1 MEKIQNVH
9 PGGEAV
15 GATLRL
21 VGPSLPYAAIITSYA
36 LIIRRLKV
44 VWAFSSWSPEYPGFQ
59 EAGDELRRAPAL
71 HPGRPPALLA
81 LPAPDRRL
89 ETEAETR
96 LELQAE
102 AETGLQ
108 SGTAAA
114 ESKPETR
121 NDAADTLLLLFF

>member
-1 MEKIQNVH
+1 MI
-9 PGGEAV
+9 
-15 GATLRL
+15 RL
-21 VGPSLPYAAIITSYA
+21 FLLLAAS
-36 LIIRRLKV
+36 
-44 VWAFSSWSPEYPGFQ
+44 
-59 EAGDELRRAPAL
+59 
-71 HPGRPPALLA
+71 ALLA

-121 NDAADTLLLLFF
+121 NDAADTLLLLF